1 MPPGDG
7 QTIDYDALA
16 QQHGAVSAGQTID
29 YDAIAKQ
36 HGAIQSTPTSKGSPW
51 ETMDPKALQQQIESN
66 PFRALQIPFEQL
78 GATAGRAH
86 DQLADQMLSDAAKGK
101 GVSKADYFKSFLLG
115 SGQDASNMVAGALSP
130 TGIGAGIATAAV
142 PEVMGPLLLAH
153 GAGSAAVNVPA
164 AIKGN
169 PDAAQKFFTS
179 AAEATSGGAVTA
191 GAYGPNASTPIQD
204 VWNAN
209 KTALRRLT
217 GAMQTPAQAQQV
229 PPGSSFAPA
238 RQVSNQ
244 DVINWAK
251 LEGIDLTP
259 AQETGNRAAQF
270 VQGVGEQTLTPG
282 GKPLQDALE
291 LNRGRVE
298 NAIENMAFRYDPNAT
313 GATPESAGSALQ
325 GGAKAALQS
334 AKTASDIAYKKA
346 GLDSSG
352 IAISDLRN
360 RLAGF
365 VDNIRNPNTPEYQT
379 PAVEAALNDIE
390 SKISDPRLGP
400 DATVQSARNLRT
412 ELWEKANDYSGT
424 IPDAAKRV
432 YAMAS
437 QIPDDAMMTAAKG
450 TPFEQ
455 SFRDASQQWAQ
466 LKSRFDTP
474 GEPLTKLLQSSDT
487 KQAYNSIVGGKSA
500 DVISKLQDEH
510 IDLSPVKSQVIRDIA
525 GKNFRTS
532 GNTLAG
538 YPDSFLMKLFGPSGT
553 QELYTAAETA
563 RRLNLEVNSSGSGR
577 MLIAKDQIGWN
588 PASWVRGEAAAQAS
602 MPRPAGSTIGKTV
615 PVLPMYNSLKFG
627 QISLRGLLGASG
639 MSESGQE
646 DDGQ

>member
-1 MPPGDG
+1 MSAPAGFTALTDQNQAPPGF
-7 QTIDYDALA
+7 QP
-16 QQHGAVSAGQTID
+16 
-29 YDAIAKQ
+29 IAS
-36 HGAIQSTPTSKGSPW
+36 GVT
-51 ETMDPKALQQQIESN
+51 DPSSLQEQIKNN
-66 PFRALQIPFEQL
+66 PFRVLQIPFEQL
-78 GATAGRAH
+78 GAQAGKAH
-86 DQLADQMLSDAAKGK
+86 DQLADQMISDAAKGK
-101 GVSKADYFKSFLLG
+101 GVSKSDYVKEFLLG
-115 SGQDASNMVAGALSP
+115 SGADLSKMVGGALSP
-130 TGIGAGIATAAV
+130 TGIATGAATALA
-142 PEVMGPLLLAH
+142 PEVMGPALMAH
-153 GAGSAAVNVPA
+153 GLANAGANVPGA
-164 AIKGN
+164 VRGN
-169 PDAAQKFFTS
+169 PQAVQNVLSS

-191 GAYGPNASTPIQD
+191 GAYGANASTPIQD

-217 GAMQTPAQAQQV
+217 GAMQTPQQATQV
-229 PPGSSFAPA
+229 PPGSSFSPA

-259 AQETGNRAAQF
+259 AQETGNRGAQF
-270 VQGVGEQTLTPG
+270 VQAVGEQTLTPG

-298 NAIENMAFRYDPNAT
+298 QAIENMAFRHDPNAN
-313 GATPESAGSALQ
+313 GATPESAGSNLQ
-325 GGAKAALQS
+325 AGAKAALQN
-334 AKTASDIAYKKA
+334 AKTASDIAYKKS

-352 IAISDLRN
+352 IAIPDLRN

-365 VDNIRNPNTPEYQT
+365 VDTIRNPNTPEYQT

-400 DATVQSARNLRT
+400 NATVQSARNLRT

-424 IPDAAKRV
+424 IPNAAKAI
-432 YAMAS
+432 YARAS

-455 SFRDASQQWAQ
+455 SFRDASQQWAT
-466 LKSRFDTP
+466 LKSKFDTP

-487 KQAYNSIVGGKSA
+487 KQAYNSIVAGKSA
-500 DVISKLQDEH
+500 DVIQKLQDEH
-510 IDLSPVKSQVIRDIA
+510 IDLGAVRSQIIRDIA
-525 GKNFRTS
+525 SKGFGAR

-538 YPDSFLMKLFGPSGT
+538 YPDSFLQKLFGPSDT

-563 RRLNLEVNSSGSGR
+563 RRLNLEVNPSGSGR

-602 MPRPAGSTIGKTV
+602 MPRPAGATV
-615 PVLPMYNSLKFG
+615 GNSIPILPMYNSLHPATAA
-627 QISLRGLLGASG
+627 SRMSLGAVGASQTAEEG
-639 MSESGQE
+639 R
-646 DDGQ
+646 